1 MNVHMDE
8 ITTHLIGLK
17 QDCCVLNRGN
27 GAWAFAEL
35 AQQLATALGVDVAE
49 EPRRFNYVLQVDE
62 SFPLNT
68 ITSFIPIT
76 SISLAA
82 DKRLVAE
89 VFSRS
94 RVATPM
100 TELVDTFDAVLA
112 FVRAAPEREWCLK
125 YPTGCGATGHR
136 LITPESSEPPN
147 WPRPFV
153 VQEFVRC
160 EHPEVYRAYCAGG
173 ELFGWVVRRYPSGV
187 RPSPWVAHARGAR
200 YVRLPERP
208 GAASEVARSALQA
221 TGLWNSFGCV
231 DLLRRPTGEWVALEV
246 GTDGL
251 YNHVDR
257 ELGDAELEEELQR
270 RVATAFWAA
279 ARNHLEAAS
288 VRP

>member
-1 MNVHMDE
+1 MNMHMDV
-8 ITTHLIGLK
+8 TATDFKGLK

-49 EPRRFNYVLQVDE
+49 EPRRFNYVLQIDE
-62 SFPLNT
+62 GFLLNT
-68 ITSFIPIT
+68 ITSFIPIV
-76 SISLAA
+76 SVSLAA

-89 VFSRS
+89 VFSQN

-100 TELVDTFDAVLA
+100 TELVDTFEAVLA
-112 FVRAAPEREWCLK
+112 FIRAAPDREWCLK

-136 LITPESSEPPN
+136 LITTESTEPPN

-153 VQEFVRC
+153 VQEFVRS
-160 EHPEVYRAYCAGG
+160 EQPEVYRAYCAGG
-173 ELFGWVVRRYPSGV
+173 ELFGWVVRRYPTGV
-187 RPSPWVAHARGAR
+187 RASPWVAHARGAR
-200 YVRLPERP
+200 YVRLEERP

-221 TGLWNSFGCV
+221 TGLWTSFGCV
-231 DLLRRPTGEWVALEV
+231 DLLRRSTGEWVALEV

-270 RVATAFWAA
+270 RVATSFWSA
-279 ARNHLEAAS
+279 ARKHLVAGS
-288 VRP
+288 VKP